1 MVIVDYVTAV
11 MTIALV
17 PYRLWKV
24 IVSLSIGH
32 VFDLFC
38 VGAMLIL
45 IFSAF
50 CKVYSNISRF

>member
-32 VFDLFC
+32 VFDLFLC
-38 VGAMLIL
+38 RSNADFI
-45 IFSAF
+45 IFSILQSLF
-50 CKVYSNISRF
+50 QYK

>member
-32 VFDLFC
+32 VFDLFLSWSN
-38 VGAMLIL
+38 ADFN
-45 IFSAF
+45 IFSILQSLF
-50 CKVYSNISRF
+50 QYK

>member
-24 IVSLSIGH
+24 IIRLSIAH
-32 VFDLFC
+32 VFDLFFVLEQC
-38 VGAMLIL
+38 
-45 IFSAF
+45 
-50 CKVYSNISRF
+50 